1 MITDELVSRMSLP
14 SHVTAALDAL
24 PTTLH
29 PMAQLSIGVTSLSHD
44 SHFASAYKSG
54 SLKKADYWKA
64 VLEDSLDAVAKTY
77 SVAARIFNNVYGGGR
92 PTPPVQ
98 TDKDLAFNFVHQIGF
113 GETDGLVEFV
123 RLYNALHADHEG
135 GNVSAHAT
143 HLVGSALADPFLS
156 FAAGLNGLAG
166 PLHGLANQEVL
177 RFILDMQQKIGD
189 RAPDSEIKNF
199 AWSVLNAGRV
209 IPGYGHAVLRKP
221 DPRFTALERF
231 GTERGV
237 DKASAVF
244 DFVVRL
250 AKIAPGVLTEHGKT
264 KNPFPN
270 VDSASGALLYHY
282 GLTQFDMYTVV
293 FGTSRSMGALA
304 NLVWA
309 RALGLP
315 IERPKSMSIAAINK
329 QLGV

>member
-1 MITDELVSRMSLP
+1 MDLP
-14 SHVTAALDAL
+14 SHVAATMDAL
-24 PTTLH
+24 PGTLH
-29 PMAQLSIGVTSLSHD
+29 PMAQLSIGVTALSHD
-44 SHFASAYKSG
+44 SNFAHGYKAG
-54 SLKKADYWKA
+54 HLKKADYWKA
-64 VLEDSLDAVAKTY
+64 ALEDSLDCVAQTY
-77 SVAARIFNNVYGGGR
+77 SLAARIFNNVYR
-92 PTPPVQ
+92 ERTPTPAVQ
-98 TDKDLAFNFVHQIGF
+98 KDKDLSFNFVNQIGF
-113 GETDGLVEFV
+113 GETEGLVEFV

-177 RFILDMQQKIGD
+177 RFILDMQKSIGD
-189 RAPDSEIKNF
+189 RASDDEVKDF
-199 AWSVLNAGRV
+199 AWSVLNSGRV

-221 DPRFTALERF
+221 DPRFTALHEF
-231 GTERGV
+231 GQARGV
-237 DKASAVF
+237 DKDSAVF
-244 DFVVRL
+244 DYVVRL
-250 AKIAPGVLTEHGKT
+250 ARVAPGVLTEHGKT

-304 NLVWA
+304 NLVWS

-315 IERPKSMSIAAINK
+315 IERPKSMSIEAIKK